1 MTAQPLSD
9 ADPQE
14 PFGLSE
20 IGQIALTV
28 SDLDRATAF
37 YRDVLGIRHLFSAPP
52 GMAFF
57 DCGGVRL
64 LLGTEE
70 VSDHGRHAS
79 VLYFR
84 VPDIREGHRVLAGRG
99 VEFVNEPHVVHRADT
114 YELWLAEF
122 RDSEGNLHA
131 LMSEVRT
138 GGVRG

>member
-1 MTAQPLSD
+1 MTALPLAD

-28 SDLDRATAF
+28 LDLERATAF
-37 YRDVLGIRHLFSAPP
+37 YRDALGIRHLFTAPP

-70 VSDHGRHAS
+70 TSDHGRHSS

-84 VPDIREGHRVLAGRG
+84 VEDIEGAHRDLAERG
-99 VEFVNEPHVVHRADT
+99 VVFEQEPHVAHRAQDH
-114 YELWLAEF
+114 ELWLAFF

-138 GGVRG
+138 T

>member
-1 MTAQPLSD
+1 MTALPLAD

-28 SDLDRATAF
+28 SDLERATAF
-37 YRDVLGIRHLFSAPP
+37 YRDALGIRHLFTAPP

-70 VSDHGRHAS
+70 SSDHGRHSS

-84 VPDIREGHRVLAGRG
+84 VEDIEGAHRDLAERG
-99 VEFVNEPHVVHRADT
+99 VVFEQEPHVAHRAQDH
-114 YELWLAEF
+114 ELWLAFF

-138 GGVRG
+138 T

>member
-9 ADPQE
+9 ADPRE

-37 YRDVLGIRHLFSAPP
+37 YRDALGIRHLFTAPP

-70 VSDHGRHAS
+70 SSDHGRPAS
-79 VLYFR
+79 ILYFR
-84 VPDIREGHRVLAGRG
+84 VEDIEGAHQTLAGRG
-99 VEFVNEPHVVHRADT
+99 VVFEQEPHVAHRAQDH
-114 YELWLAEF
+114 ELWLAFF

-131 LMSEVRT
+131 LMSEVR
-138 GGVRG
+138 

>member
-1 MTAQPLSD
+1 MTALPLSES
-9 ADPQE
+9 DPQE

-20 IGQIALTV
+20 IGQIAMTV
-28 SDLDRATAF
+28 SDLERATAF
-37 YRDVLGIRHLFSAPP
+37 YRDALGVRHLFSAPP

-70 VSDHGRHAS
+70 SSEGRRHSS

-84 VPDIREGHRVLAGRG
+84 VEDMEAAHRTLAERG
-99 VEFVNEPHVVHRADT
+99 VEFEREPHVAHRAEG
-114 YELWLAEF
+114 YELWLAFF

-131 LMSEVRT
+131 LMSEARE
-138 GGVRG
+138 G